1 MIFHRILEKLKE
13 NWKLLISP
21 LFFFLLDFIYR
32 FQQLKEFESS
42 QLTFY
47 CISVCLSFS
56 YFIFI
61 FLLLRSIVHKK
72 WLFYLLYFL
81 IGPLWLFSF
90 FGSFQFESMNGIF
103 PNYHTFLFIREEPYS
118 AWTLATYTLNLSV
131 SLLIL
136 ALLIGIGFLLRK
148 FIINSIPL
156 ISNRKLLI
164 YSVIQLIAFELVS
177 IFQPKFDQCAIADV
191 NFAMNIQRAVFDF
204 SDYSRPGG
212 GLKERDIPKIE
223 STLKP
228 KNFNVLVVIFE
239 SARKRSMGLYNKE
252 LSTTPFLNEFE
263 KKYASNFYKFLE
275 PKTIATSTM
284 LAVPAI
290 LNGIGPYQD
299 KSVMFSQPLIW
310 EYAKALNYKTF
321 FMSSHQLSMFAFDD
335 FYDKTSLDFYY
346 HQENSGN
353 PLFNELGMDDKFAT
367 EQLTKKLS
375 EYKDERFFGVIQY
388 NTTHYPYTVPEEFM
402 KWGDETI
409 MDEYFNAMYYQDQL
423 LSRVIS
429 QMEKENLM
437 SNTIILFVSDHSEA
451 IEEHKNIGH
460 LETNYIE
467 TLDIPLMLYV
477 PDGKLKKEELNSLK
491 QNLGNL
497 TSNIDVTPTIFDLLD
512 LEQNEK
518 FAPYSKNFTGYSLL
532 QPVPENRYVIT
543 FNSNTYANFNTGI
556 SILNQKWHYLY
567 RTNIV
572 PNREELYFWKS
583 DPLEAQDYLF
593 MMPANIRKDIAKE
606 FEKHPESARFGP
618 LVREGINRK
627 K

>member
-1 MIFHRILEKLKE
+1 
-13 NWKLLISP
+13 
-21 LFFFLLDFIYR
+21 
-32 FQQLKEFESS
+32 
-42 QLTFY
+42 
-47 CISVCLSFS
+47 
-56 YFIFI
+56 
-61 FLLLRSIVHKK
+61 
-72 WLFYLLYFL
+72 
-81 IGPLWLFSF
+81 
-90 FGSFQFESMNGIF
+90 
-103 PNYHTFLFIREEPYS
+103 
-118 AWTLATYTLNLSV
+118 
-131 SLLIL
+131 
-136 ALLIGIGFLLRK
+136 
-148 FIINSIPL
+148 
-156 ISNRKLLI
+156 
-164 YSVIQLIAFELVS
+164 
-177 IFQPKFDQCAIADV
+177 
-191 NFAMNIQRAVFDF
+191 
-204 SDYSRPGG
+204 
-212 GLKERDIPKIE
+212 
-223 STLKP
+223 
-228 KNFNVLVVIFE
+228 
-239 SARKRSMGLYNKE
+239 
-252 LSTTPFLNEFE
+252 
-263 KKYASNFYKFLE
+263 
-275 PKTIATSTM
+275 
-284 LAVPAI
+284 
-290 LNGIGPYQD
+290 
-299 KSVMFSQPLIW
+299 MFSQPLIW

-375 EYKDERFFGVIQY
+375 EYKDEQFFGVIQY

-477 PDGKLKKEELNSLK
+477 PDGTIKKEELNSLK

>member
-1 MIFHRILEKLKE
+1 MIFNRIVEKLKE

-21 LFFFLLDFIYR
+21 LFFFLLDLIYR
-32 FQQLKEFESS
+32 FQQLKEFETS
-42 QLTFY
+42 QLIFY

-148 FIINSIPL
+148 FIRNSIPL

-164 YSVIQLIAFELVS
+164 YSVIQLIAFEIVS

-212 GLKERDIPKIE
+212 GLKEREIPKIE
-223 STLKP
+223 PSLKP

-335 FYDKTSLDFYY
+335 FYDQSSLNYYY

-353 PLFNELGMDDKFAT
+353 PLFNELGMDDKYAT
-367 EQLTKKLS
+367 EQLTKKLG

-402 KWGDETI
+402 KWGDEKI
-409 MDEYFNAMYYQDQL
+409 MDKYFNAMYYQDQL
-423 LSRVIS
+423 LGRVIS
-429 QMEKENLM
+429 KMEKENLM

-467 TLDIPLMLYV
+467 TLDIPMMIYV
-477 PDGKLKKEELNSLK
+477 PDGTLKKEELNSLE

-518 FAPYSKNFTGYSLL
+518 FAPYRKNFTGYSLL
-532 QPVPENRYVIT
+532 QPVPEDRYVIT

>member
-1 MIFHRILEKLKE
+1 
-13 NWKLLISP
+13 
-21 LFFFLLDFIYR
+21 
-32 FQQLKEFESS
+32 FQQLKEFDSF
-42 QLTFY
+42 QLIFY

-61 FLLLRSIVHKK
+61 FLLLRSILHKR
-72 WLFYLLYFL
+72 WLFYIIYFL

-118 AWTLATYTLNLSV
+118 AWILATYTLNLSV
-131 SLLIL
+131 SLIL
-136 ALLIGIGFLLRK
+136 LAVIIGIGFLLRK
-148 FIINSIPL
+148 FIQSSIPL
-156 ISNRKLLI
+156 ISNRKLLV
-164 YSVIQLIAFELVS
+164 YSVVQLIAFEIVS
-177 IFQPKFDQCAIADV
+177 VFQPKFDQCAIADV

-212 GLKERDIPKIE
+212 GLKEREIPNIE
-223 STLKP
+223 PTLTP

-299 KSVMFSQPLIW
+299 KSIMFSQPLIW

-335 FYDKTSLDFYY
+335 FYDQTSLDFYY

-353 PLFNELGMDDKFAT
+353 PLFNDLGMDDKFAT

-375 EYKDERFFGVIQY
+375 EYKDDRFFGVIQY

-409 MDEYFNAMYYQDQL
+409 MDEYYNAMYYQDQL

-429 QMEKENLM
+429 QMEKEKLM

-451 IEEHKNIGH
+451 IDEHKNIGH
-460 LETNYIE
+460 LQTNYIE
-467 TLDIPLMLYV
+467 TLDIPMMLYV
-477 PDGKLKKEELNSLK
+477 PDGTLKNEELNSIKL
-491 QNLGNL
+491 NLGNL

-512 LEQNEK
+512 LEKNEK
-518 FAPYSKNFTGYSLL
+518 FTSYSKNFTGYSLL

-543 FNSNTYANFNTGI
+543 FNSNSYANFNTGI

-593 MMPANIRKDIAKE
+593 MMPSNIRKDIAHE
-606 FEKHPESARFGP
+606 FEKYPESARFGP
-618 LVREGINRK
+618 LVRKGINRK